1 MTGSEQIGPNSFW
14 GDFEEYL
21 RSFYADLSPST
32 DSGNLRGI
40 SFWWRASEGSLHLTS
55 DESRRYHQLL
65 QTCGKQLAPDAD
77 ISEAAFDSAL
87 KEAIFTVAD
96 VTRSRT
102 GDVEVRIREA
112 IDGFRSF
119 VTGPRRGYECWVEVE
134 GLDHDSLPASFGDT
148 RFVVLG
154 DAEIDALEALVEEK
168 HTVDKTGKMEHINR
182 LAGEIRGSPIAI
194 QRVNARDDKAAL
206 LLAEREVQIT
216 IECLNFFADVVPYN
230 RARLRIARGKR
241 SEGNTLQMA
250 LADEGSFLYS
260 PQATIPWE
268 FSLDRLRELEGAI
281 GEALERVEELRAKP
295 HRSEVEELR
304 AKPHRSEVD
313 ELLLRAV
320 RWVGRAVTA
329 NRTEDKLL
337 FAAIALDCIARP
349 KRRHDVRQ
357 RLASRAAHVL
367 SGGGEDQE
375 RLETEIGRLYD
386 IRSALVHDGSLEV
399 TEDDRAAMQTVAL
412 RTVVWALTSSDFGS
426 ATTLDELEAYF
437 KRITTAS
444 PA

>member
-32 DSGNLRGI
+32 DSGDLRGNN
-40 SFWWRASEGSLHLTS
+40 FWWRASEGSLHLTS

-87 KEAIFTVAD
+87 KDAIFTVAD
-96 VTRSRT
+96 VPGSRT
-102 GDVEVRIREA
+102 RDVEFRIREA
-112 IDGFRSF
+112 IDEFRAF
-119 VTGPRRGYECWVEVE
+119 VAGPGHVYECWVEVE
-134 GLDHDSLPASFGDT
+134 GLDQGSLPASFGTT

-154 DAEIDALEALVEEK
+154 DAEIDAIKAVVEK
-168 HTVDKTGKMEHINR
+168 MHTVDKAGKIDSINHI
-182 LAGEIRGSPIAI
+182 AEEILGSPVAI
-194 QRVNARDDKAAL
+194 HRVRARDDKAAL

-250 LADEGSFLYS
+250 LADEGSFIYS
-260 PQATIPWE
+260 PQATVPWE

-281 GEALERVEELRAKP
+281 GEALGR
-295 HRSEVEELR
+295 VEELR

-337 FAAIALDCIARP
+337 FAAIALDCITRP
-349 KRRHDVRQ
+349 KRRHDIRQ

-367 SGGGEDQE
+367 SGLGEDQE

-386 IRSALVHDGSLEV
+386 IRSTLVHDGSLEV

-437 KRITTAS
+437 TRITNA
-444 PA
+444 PLA

>member
-1 MTGSEQIGPNSFW
+1 MTGSEQLGPNSFW

-32 DSGNLRGI
+32 DSGDLRGNN
-40 SFWWRASEGSLHLTS
+40 FWWRASEGSLHLTS

-87 KEAIFTVAD
+87 KDAIFTVAD

-102 GDVEVRIREA
+102 GDVKVRIREA

-134 GLDHDSLPASFGDT
+134 GLDHDSLPASFGNT

-154 DAEIDALEALVEEK
+154 DAEIGALEALVEEK

-182 LAGEIRGSPIAI
+182 LAGEIRGSPVAI
-194 QRVNARDDKAAL
+194 QRVNARDNKAAL

-216 IECLNFFADVVPYN
+216 LECLNFFADLVPYN

-260 PQATIPWE
+260 PQATMPWE
-268 FSLDRLRELEGAI
+268 FSLDKLRELEGAI
-281 GEALERVEELRAKP
+281 GEALERVEELRAK
-295 HRSEVEELR
+295 RD
-304 AKPHRSEVD
+304 RSEVD

-320 RWVGRAVTA
+320 RWVGRAVAAT
-329 NRTEDKLL
+329 RTEDKLL
-337 FAAIALDCIARP
+337 FAAIALDCVTRP
-349 KRRHDVRQ
+349 RRRHDVRQ
-357 RLASRAAHVL
+357 QLSSRAAHVL
-367 SGGGEDQE
+367 SSGGEDQE
-375 RLETEIGRLYD
+375 RLETEIRRLYD
-386 IRSALVHDGSLEV
+386 IRSTLVHDGRLEV
-399 TEDDRAAMQTVAL
+399 TEDDRAAMQTIAL

-437 KRITTAS
+437 NRITTA
-444 PA
+444 PLA